1 MTTKIMMIDTQTG
14 RKVVTF
20 PNVMDY
26 DVNRI
31 VCEMNRLN
39 EEAARLTGKA
49 VRYVYSA
56 MFFKDTK

>member
-14 RKVVTF
+14 RKVVSF

-39 EEAARLTGKA
+39 EEAARLTGRA
-49 VRYVYSA
+49 VRYVYHA
-56 MFFKDTK
+56 VFFKESK